1 MTERCSELCTYE
13 RYGSIDGSSGVRTPA
28 RSFPTVNAP
37 QAPTCPAM
45 RWRIRAMMMTDA
57 AIVTLDESWH
67 SVLRRVSSWFRPS
80 NSAQR
85 SMESIGIAS
94 NDASAMAPFVE
105 DAINHAHN
113 DAAADTAD
121 QARKQARVAAVRGL
135 LYARDARLDRAEH
148 FFTEAM
154 SLDTTLSPADI
165 PT

>member
-1 MTERCSELCTYE
+1 
-13 RYGSIDGSSGVRTPA
+13 
-28 RSFPTVNAP
+28 
-37 QAPTCPAM
+37 
-45 RWRIRAMMMTDA
+45 MMMTDA

-165 PT
+165 PTFWDLPLPAQDAAARALHNAGRPRDAQMLASEIGYRHQPSRQERAAS